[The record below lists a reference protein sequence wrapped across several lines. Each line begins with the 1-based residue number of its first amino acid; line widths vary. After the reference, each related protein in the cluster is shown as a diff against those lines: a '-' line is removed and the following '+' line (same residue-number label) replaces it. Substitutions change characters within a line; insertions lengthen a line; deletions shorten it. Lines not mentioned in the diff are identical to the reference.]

1 MSSSS
6 SSPPITTPARRSGGD
21 ENSSSHTSVA
31 AALRDVV
38 DVVTPTKND
47 NDIRVDCGSG
57 NNDYKVNN
65 EEENLTEIKDLQN
78 ALEYLISDKRQSC
91 LTNNND
97 DQEKPKG
104 SSATSA
110 TAQHSNTAGVDANDE
125 TLCQIPNLVNRIL
138 VEHYSSLPPG
148 QSHKRRDISYSAR
161 KKMTQLI
168 IAVIVEFA
176 EPYFVRKI
184 GRRQEER
191 LKLLVQDKGEQEPQE
206 KKSKRRKGVEEDN
219 AVVSSTLRFEDRA
232 VSWAT
237 QCLKLL
243 LQPSLSPSQEVQNA
257 NNNINNNKS
266 GESVKNDLHI
276 PELDAL
282 LAATGS
288 NDGYEMEQR
297 IQQSLLLGVQ
307 ARSMFMSSYVGVAFE
322 DNIIDESQR

>member
-1 MSSSS
+1 MSS
-6 SSPPITTPARRSGGD
+6 SSPPRNTTPERSSVSN

-31 AALRDVV
+31 AALRDV
-38 DVVTPTKND
+38 DVVTPVKND
-47 NDIRVDCGSG
+47 DDRVDCGSG
-57 NNDYKVNN
+57 NNGYSVNN
-65 EEENLTEIKDLQN
+65 EEENLTEIKDLQH
-78 ALEYLISDKRQSC
+78 ALEYLISDERQSS

-97 DQEKPKG
+97 DQEKPKE
-104 SSATSA
+104 SSVTTSA
-110 TAQHSNTAGVDANDE
+110 TAQHSNKSGVDANDN

-148 QSHKRRDISYSAR
+148 QSHKSKRREDIPYAAR
-161 KKMTQLI
+161 EKMTQLI

-191 LKLLVQDKGEQEPQE
+191 LKLLVRDKGEPEPQK

-219 AVVSSTLRFEDRA
+219 VTVSSKLRFEDRA
-232 VSWAT
+232 LAWAT

-243 LQPSLSPSQEVQNA
+243 LQPSLSPAKGVRNA
-257 NNNINNNKS
+257 NNNNNKNE
-266 GESVKNDLHI
+266 ESVKNDLHI

-288 NDGYEMEQR
+288 NDGYAIEQR

-307 ARSMFMSSYVGVAFE
+307 ARSTSCLATSGWH
-322 DNIIDESQR
+322 SKKS